1 MLNKFYAIAFFL
13 FMMAFMGCQWK
24 LASHDNDNLGQ
35 EFIIERYDVIERQF
49 LTTGD
54 FAALQ
59 ELKTLYPT
67 ETRTLIEDVLCLGQ
81 VNEDDIN
88 SRFLMYFQDSTLQTI
103 IHDVDLEFAN
113 LDDISQNLGKAFG
126 HLQKLLPNL
135 VIPKV
140 YTQIGSLNQSIII
153 SDGLLGI
160 SLDKYLG
167 QDYPS
172 YIKFDYSKQQ
182 REMMTRDAIIP
193 DCIGFYLL
201 SVYPNANKTVVQWT
215 INHCMGKK
223 VYDNPEIEQFDNFVK
238 TAKKFKLE
246 SAL

>member
-1 MLNKFYAIAFFL
+1 MQNKFYIISFL
-13 FMMAFMGCQWK
+13 IIMACMGCQWK
-24 LASHDNDNLGQ
+24 LAPHDNADSGQ
-35 EFIIERYDVIERQF
+35 EFVIERYDVIERQF

-103 IHDVDLEFAN
+103 IHDVEIEFAD
-113 LDDISQNLGKAFG
+113 LDDISRKLGDAFG
-126 HLQKLLPNL
+126 HLHKLLPNL

-167 QDYPS
+167 QEYPS
-172 YIKFDYSKQQ
+172 YIKFDYSMQQ
-182 REMMTRDAIIP
+182 RKMMTRDAIIP

-201 SVYPNANKTVVQWT
+201 SIYSDANKTVVQWT
-215 INHCMGKK
+215 INYCMGKK
-223 VYDNPEIEQFDNFVK
+223 FFDNPEIEQFDNFVK
-238 TAKKFKLE
+238 ATKRFRLE

>member
-1 MLNKFYAIAFFL
+1 MRNIFYIMSFL
-13 FMMAFMGCQWK
+13 FIMACIGCQWK
-24 LASHDNDNLGQ
+24 LTPHNIDDSER
-35 EFIIERYDVIERQF
+35 EFVIERYDVIERQF

-59 ELKTLYPT
+59 ELKTFYPM
-67 ETRTLIEDVLCLGQ
+67 ETRTLIEDVLCIGQ

-88 SRFLMYFQDSTLQTI
+88 SRFLMYFQDSTLQSI
-103 IHDVDLEFAN
+103 IHDVEKEFADLE
-113 LDDISQNLGKAFG
+113 DISRNLGNAFG

-167 QDYPS
+167 QEYPS
-172 YIKFDYSKQQ
+172 YIKYDYSLQQ
-182 REMMTRDAIIP
+182 RKMMTRDAIIP

-201 SVYPNANKTVVQWT
+201 SIYPDANKTVVQWT

-223 VYDNPEIEQFDNFVK
+223 FFDNPEIEQFDNLVK
-238 TAKKFKLE
+238 ATKRFSLE
-246 SAL
+246 FAL

>member
-1 MLNKFYAIAFFL
+1 
-13 FMMAFMGCQWK
+13 MGCQWK
-24 LASHDNDNLGQ
+24 LAPHGNDDSGQ
-35 EFIIERYDVIERQF
+35 EFVIERYDVIERQF

-103 IHDVDLEFAN
+103 IHDVEIEFADLE
-113 LDDISQNLGKAFG
+113 DISRNLGNAFG

-167 QDYPS
+167 QEYPS
-172 YIKFDYSKQQ
+172 YIKYDYSLQQ
-182 REMMTRDAIIP
+182 RKMMTRDAIIP

-201 SVYPNANKTVVQWT
+201 SIYPDANKTVVQWT

-223 VYDNPEIEQFDNFVK
+223 FFDNPEIEQFDILVK
-238 TAKKFKLE
+238 ATKRFSLE